1 MRLPEKK
8 LPSSEQVQGAR
19 NLLGLGQ
26 CATLSEI
33 KTAFYNRAKKYHP
46 DKCNQDKQKCEE
58 RMKELNRAYETILLF
73 LANYRY
79 CFDAKP
85 VQEEEWDQWKRRFY
99 EDFMI

>member
-46 DKCNQDKQKCEE
+46 DKCNQDKQKC
-58 RMKELNRAYETILLF
+58 RAYETILLF